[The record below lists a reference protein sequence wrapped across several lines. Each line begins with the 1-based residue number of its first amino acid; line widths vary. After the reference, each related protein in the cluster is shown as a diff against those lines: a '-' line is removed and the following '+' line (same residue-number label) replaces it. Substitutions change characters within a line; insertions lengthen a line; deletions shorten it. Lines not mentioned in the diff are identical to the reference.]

1 MKNMNKLLHLLSV
14 FIILL
19 AVITSGFGLFYK
31 TDGQSFDFINQ
42 YGDIIKIYGNGIY
55 KNDSYFMAHI
65 FKGTDFTILF
75 FAIPLM
81 IIALIT
87 DIKYSALKTKLF
99 LTGITV
105 FFLYY
110 SISYST
116 GVTYNVL
123 HLVYTALFSC
133 SLFASI
139 IGYGLLKTYDI
150 KTSAKICTT
159 GLKIFLVLCG
169 LSLFI
174 AWLPDIIVSLL
185 NKKSLELI
193 EIYTTQITY
202 VLDMAIISPL
212 IFVCLYNLSKGK
224 NIGYILLGIIL
235 IMLVVVGIMVIF
247 QTIIPIMGGIDMPLG
262 AIITKVG
269 IFVILA
275 LVAICYEIKLFKTM
289 QSSGNVA

>member
-1 MKNMNKLLHLLSV
+1 
-14 FIILL
+14 L
-19 AVITSGFGLFYK
+19 ALVTSGLGLFFT
-31 TDGQSFDFINQ
+31 TDGQPFDFVNQ

-55 KNDSYFMAHI
+55 NNDSYFMAHI
-65 FKGTDFTILF
+65 FKGTDFVALF
-75 FAIPLM
+75 LAIPLM
-81 IIALIT
+81 IIALII
-87 DIKYSALKTKLF
+87 DIRYNTVKTKLF
-99 LTGITV
+99 LTGISV

-110 SISYST
+110 SVSYSI
-116 GVTYNVL
+116 GAKYNVL

-133 SLFASI
+133 TLFASI

-150 KTSAKICTT
+150 KTSVKIYAT

-174 AWLPDIIVSLL
+174 AWLPDIIVSLV

-202 VLDMAIISPL
+202 VLDMAIISPV
-212 IFVCLYNLSKGK
+212 IFICLYNLSKGR

-235 IMLVVVGIMVIF
+235 IMLVMVGIMVIF
-247 QTIIPIMGGIDMPLG
+247 QTIIPIRAGIEMPLG

-275 LVAICYEIKLFKTM
+275 LVAIYYEIKLFK
-289 QSSGNVA
+289 NI